1 MTTYRFQLIPIGNSF
16 RYYQADY
23 YYAPIAYT
31 ADVYKLYKK
40 YDAGEYVTYKV
51 LLLILIVSI

>member
-40 YDAGEYVTYKV
+40 YDAGEYVAYKV
-51 LLLILIVSI
+51 LL